1 MSKRKAETLKAA
13 LLAARLSV
21 DGERSAER
29 QGASPFVRG
38 HSPGVINE
46 KDGGTARPLR
56 FIFQGTRTSYVSFAI
71 PSLTLLRSVAAT
83 PPPLRY
89 SATVLPWAAI
99 SFATRLCRAV
109 QTRAGLSPLI
119 HENLLVDRQL
129 GARRQLDRLGGGL
142 RRGGDLL
149 HRRLRLL

>member
-1 MSKRKAETLKAA
+1 M
-13 LLAARLSV
+13 
-21 DGERSAER
+21 
-29 QGASPFVRG
+29 
-38 HSPGVINE
+38 INE

-56 FIFQGTRTSYVSFAI
+56 FIFQRTRISYVSFAI

-109 QTRAGLSPLI
+109 PTRAGLSPLI
-119 HENLLVDRQL
+119 HENLSCRPA
-129 GARRQLDRLGGGL
+129 ARRPASA
-142 RRGGDLL
+142 
-149 HRRLRLL
+149 